1 MARVNDDGAEL
12 HPFKRLDL
20 SEPFSSTDPAI
31 CVHVSRGKVMF
42 IKIYYLQQEM
52 VMVAILTMVRIL
64 EVLQLEMHGLV
75 PLIFETLLLDI
86 DFVVFFEYYNCLYCL
101 PHCISALE
109 IITHQSTHN
118 LNKLQARIC
127 QKLSVHRALK
137 LLTPLLSMVF
147 TS

>member
-31 CVHVSRGKVMF
+31 CMHVSRGKVMF

-75 PLIFETLLLDI
+75 PLIFKTLLLDI
-86 DFVVFFEYYNCLYCL
+86 DFVVFFEYYNCTAF
-101 PHCISALE
+101 HI
-109 IITHQSTHN
+109 
-118 LNKLQARIC
+118 
-127 QKLSVHRALK
+127 V
-137 LLTPLLSMVF
+137 
-147 TS
+147 